1 MNFSVVDG
9 VLQGQSELLIDLSGE
24 QDLNVKGSIKDEN
37 GKVANVDISFKNVDT
52 GEYFYSSTNENGD
65 FGLQLD
71 DGQYKIELVV
81 VDEALNTPIY
91 LDKTFSVEN
100 GKLQVQ
106 GLKRNY

>member
-1 MNFSVVDG
+1 M
-9 VLQGQSELLIDLSGE
+9 IDLSGE

-37 GKVANVDISFKNVDT
+37 GKLANVDITINNVDT

-81 VDEALNTPIY
+81 VDEALNNPIY
-91 LDKTFSVEN
+91 LDKMFSVEN
-100 GKLQVQ
+100 DKLQVAW
-106 GLKRNY
+106 G

>member
-37 GKVANVDISFKNVDT
+37 GKLGNVDISFKNVDT

-65 FGLQLD
+65 FGLQLEN
-71 DGQYKIELVV
+71 GHYKIELVV
-81 VDEALNTPIY
+81 VDGALNTPIY
-91 LDKTFSVEN
+91 LDKTFSVAN
-100 GKLQVQ
+100 GKLTS
-106 GLKRNY
+106 GRG